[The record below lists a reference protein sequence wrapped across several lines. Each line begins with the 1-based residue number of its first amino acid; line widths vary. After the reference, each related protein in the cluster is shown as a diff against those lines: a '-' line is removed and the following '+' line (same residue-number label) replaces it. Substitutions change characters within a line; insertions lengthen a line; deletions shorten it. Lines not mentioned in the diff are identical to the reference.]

1 MLNEVYSLQY
11 EFVRLNPRGMQV
23 IKFNH
28 PVGICIQKFKIYGIT
43 NMATISFQKNYRKN
57 SLYTSMDNKLNIING
72 KIIQQYLI
80 NRNMS
85 ETEFDEFITGDG
97 FLKALVT

>member
-1 MLNEVYSLQY
+1 MYT
-11 EFVRLNPRGMQV
+11 
-23 IKFNH
+23 
-28 PVGICIQKFKIYGIT
+28 KFKIWNYEYGNNIV
-43 NMATISFQKNYRKN
+43 SKNYRKN

-97 FLKALVT
+97 FFEGIGDLDINYNYDQCFVCNKIIKY